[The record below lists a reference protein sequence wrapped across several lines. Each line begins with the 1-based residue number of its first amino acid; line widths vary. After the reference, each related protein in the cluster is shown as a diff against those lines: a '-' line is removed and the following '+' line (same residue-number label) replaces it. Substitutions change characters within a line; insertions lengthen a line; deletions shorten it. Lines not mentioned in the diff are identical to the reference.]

1 MVALATL
8 GTFATIAFS
17 WGLSAFIVGVF
28 LQHQTLETANFKLV
42 IAAVAG
48 LVKALVLWL
57 QEVLAARSAIAVK
70 QELRAK
76 LLNAYEALGTPWLA
90 NQESARLGLLTTT
103 SLEALDNYFSKYLP
117 QLFYTFLATPILT
130 ATIFYLDLAS
140 GWAVIFTLPLIPI
153 FMILIGLATK
163 KTQQAQLESLG
174 ALSQHLLEVIRG
186 LGMLKI
192 FGREKAQ
199 VETIRAMSE
208 THHKN
213 TMKVLRVSFLSG
225 FALELIGS
233 LSVALIAVSIGL
245 RLVDGAITLS
255 IGLFVLLL
263 APEAFLPLRMVGA
276 NFHASA
282 EGVEAST
289 QILDIIDQAKLPG
302 GAQRASAD
310 FEANALTVITG
321 PSGAGKTTWMR
332 QQLAELGFER
342 VSYQPQKPMLSIGT
356 VLQNIIGFEAAADKP
371 ALARSIDLAG
381 LDDVKLGDLISEGST
396 GVSGGQAQR
405 IAFARTVYRA
415 LSVPSVKVL
424 LFDEPISAQDAKR
437 SNHLVKSLELL
448 SQEGFE
454 VGVIS
459 HQKIASATKTI
470 ELSATIKY
478 AGANV

>member
-1 MVALATL
+1 LESAT
-8 GTFATIAFS
+8 F
-17 WGLSAFIVGVF
+17 
-28 LQHQTLETANFKLV
+28 ELV
-42 IAAVAG
+42 LAAVAG
-48 LVKALVLWL
+48 LIKALVLWL

-90 NQESARLGLLTTT
+90 NQESARLSLLATT
-103 SLEALDNYFSKYLP
+103 SLAALDNYFSKYLP

-130 ATIFYLDLAS
+130 ATIFFLDPAS

-199 VETIRAMSE
+199 IETIRAMSN

-245 RLVDGAITLS
+245 RLVDGAITLGV
-255 IGLFVLLL
+255 GLFVLLL

-289 QILDIIDQAKLPG
+289 QILDIIDQAKFSG

-310 FEANALTVITG
+310 FAANSLTVITG

-332 QQLAELGFER
+332 KQLHTLGFER

-356 VLQNIIGFEAAADKP
+356 VLQNIVGFEGEAEQP
-371 ALARSIDLAG
+371 ALARAIELAG
-381 LDDVKLGDLISEGST
+381 LNDVELEALIGEGSR

-415 LSVPSVKVL
+415 LKVENVNVL
-424 LFDEPISAQDAKR
+424 LFDEPISAQDAER
-437 SNHLVKSLELL
+437 SKHLVKSLELL

-454 VGVIS
+454 VSVIS
-459 HQKIASATKTI
+459 HQKIDSATKTI
-470 ELSATIKY
+470 EFAAANDF